1 MDERRTF
8 AAKYVY
14 PSELGLHIE
23 HYTEAEARAAYE
35 DAKSRGINNVRLD
48 GLILTWM
55 VFNPRKS
62 EVPELEQLNKTEN
75 TEND

>member
-1 MDERRTF
+1 MF
-8 AAKYVY
+8 AAKHVY

-48 GLILTWM
+48 GLILTGL
-55 VFNPRKS
+55 VYNPRQS
-62 EVPELEQLNKTEN
+62 EMSESDGRSFRN
-75 TEND
+75 